1 MAWLKVSL
9 PSISGATETLVAAI
23 WHLWKPHALRSAQK
37 LNSASVLIMNILYGE
52 EDPLLLGFPSP
63 SPRSL
68 AENDGAPIIGN
79 ELCWNP
85 GLECRP
91 PDDRTRVSVCFAP
104 LDYADQQTCLFQA
117 GKEL

>member
-1 MAWLKVSL
+1 
-9 PSISGATETLVAAI
+9 
-23 WHLWKPHALRSAQK
+23 
-37 LNSASVLIMNILYGE
+37 MNILCGE

-117 GKEL
+117 GKELTNRASAGTTCHSNLFRALVQSAHVSLSSVTRH